1 MQHKRCMTMLRCC
14 PRTDNKLG
22 TSQSPVDKPS
32 VAQELST
39 QLCTAGL
46 QVESGGAGARQA
58 FEFGQEMHG
67 VDTVF
72 RVTRGRSA
80 HLGPRLQAGANC
92 RATRV
97 AEQAATEIGIE
108 LHTGHAGR
116 LAVAAGAIQIG
127 NGAAD
132 AWGDA
137 AGGAAGAAGKGSGGR
152 VAGHGRIVEV
162 PSQARVTIGFYRQ
175 KRNTEDGAAGTMQG
189 LHRQEV

>member
-1 MQHKRCMTMLRCC
+1 MQHKRCMTVLRCC

-58 FEFGQEMHG
+58 LKFGQEMHG
-67 VDTVF
+67 VDAVF

-80 HLGPRLQAGANC
+80 HFGPGLQAGAH
-92 RATRV
+92 RRTALV
-97 AEQAATEIGIE
+97 AEQATTEIGIE
-108 LHTGHAGR
+108 LHTGHAGW
-116 LAVAAGAIQIG
+116 LAAAAGALQIG

-132 AWGDA
+132 AGRDA
-137 AGGAAGAAGKGSGGR
+137 AGGAAGAAGKGGDGE

-175 KRNTEDGAAGTMQG
+175 KRNTENGAAGTMQG
-189 LHRQEV
+189 LHPQEV